1 MGIKEDSIEVEE
13 SEIGEYYVSM
23 VLRKRTNNFRWELI
37 NVYGP
42 ARHDKTIEFIAE
54 LLRKCLYATLPLVL
68 GEILM

>member
-1 MGIKEDSIEVEE
+1 MGIKEDSIEVED

-42 ARHDKTIEFIAE
+42 A
-54 LLRKCLYATLPLVL
+54 
-68 GEILM
+68 